1 MKALL
6 ITSSLLGFTLL
17 GTTALATP
25 METMTVIYR
34 SPVDYALYQ
43 QKAEMLGYFQLEVH
57 EGIQLDAKSQLRQ
70 MATRF
75 AQADNLLVHRS
86 QSVEAPKLSVSAPR

>member
-6 ITSSLLGFTLL
+6 MTSGLLGLTLL
-17 GTTALATP
+17 GNTALASP

-43 QKAEMLGYFQLEVH
+43 QKAEMLGYFQLELH
-57 EGIQLDAKSQLRQ
+57 EGIRLEAKTQLRQ

-75 AQADNLLVHRS
+75 AQADNRLVRHS
-86 QSVEAPKLSVSAPR
+86 PTLSVPERVLSAPR